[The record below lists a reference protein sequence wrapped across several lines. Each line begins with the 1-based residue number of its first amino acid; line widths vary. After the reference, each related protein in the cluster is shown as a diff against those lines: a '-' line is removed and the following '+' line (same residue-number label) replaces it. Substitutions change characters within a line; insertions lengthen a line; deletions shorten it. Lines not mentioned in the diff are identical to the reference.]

1 MQIKEIQINNF
12 GKLEDKNIELTNG
25 INVIYGENESGK
37 STLLK
42 FITSIFYGIS
52 KNKNG
57 KRISDYDKYLPW
69 NDKEFSGKIKYELD
83 NKEEYEVYRNF
94 AKKNPQ
100 ILDKLGN
107 DITKQ
112 YDIDKTSGSKF
123 FEEQTKVDESL
134 FDMSMVIMQQE
145 VKFDEKKQNAL
156 IQKVSNIMSTG
167 EDDVSYKEILAKLN
181 KIQGEE
187 IGTEKSP
194 TKPLYLTRQKIQELN
209 LKKKEL
215 EQILPRRYELDDK
228 KEELEK
234 ELSQFEIELEILQKI
249 QNMQKDIK
257 IEEEKINVNINSK
270 REIEN
275 KKKEEEENLESIK
288 TKNITKKSFK
298 LLYIIPILLTIFSV
312 ILFVLKQKIFS
323 VIGLALAII
332 VICTIFLLK
341 LNEKKK
347 YNNIKNQ
354 EKEEKSKIRNKIDI
368 LENEIKE
375 KEKIISEKQNEL
387 EAKKK
392 LKEQEIKTKFYKY
405 ENIEE
410 LFKEDI
416 ENSNLINEQKMINDV
431 KLELKQIEIEKDE
444 IVKKSEV
451 FTQIEEEIENLEEKL
466 TELLDYN
473 TSINIAKDALEKAYM
488 SLRENVTPKFT
499 LNLQK
504 TIKNITDGK
513 YNTIKINEENELMVE
528 TQNGSFVEADVLS
541 IGTIDQ
547 LYLSLRISSIGELAK
562 ENMPIILDETFAYFD
577 TERLKNIL
585 NFLNTEYKNR
595 QILILTC
602 TNREIESLEELNIS
616 YNKIEL

>member
-1 MQIKEIQINNF
+1 MQIKKIQINNF

-100 ILDKLGN
+100 ILDRLGN

-134 FDMSMVIMQQE
+134 FDMSMVMMQQE

-298 LLYIIPILLTIFSV
+298 LLYIIPILLTIFSI
-312 ILFVLKQKIFS
+312 ILFVLKQEIFS
-323 VIGLALAII
+323 VIGLALTLIA
-332 VICTIFLLK
+332 ICTIFLLK

-585 NFLNTEYKNR
+585 NFLNTEYKDR